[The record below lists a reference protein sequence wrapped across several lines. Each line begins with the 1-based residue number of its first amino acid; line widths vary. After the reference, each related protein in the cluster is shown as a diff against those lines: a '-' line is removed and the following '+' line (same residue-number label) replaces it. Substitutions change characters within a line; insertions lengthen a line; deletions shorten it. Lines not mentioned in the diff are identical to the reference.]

1 MRKGEDRAPTQVTF
15 RGIVGN
21 ITLSRVGELPA
32 VKISVV
38 TPQGKSSE
46 FHVLNPPDWLGVG
59 ISVEG
64 EFHEAVTTRGVRN
77 VVDNIRRASEQG
89 EIELA
94 EVTVM
99 NVTFSTT
106 SAIVEGV
113 TPDQRTFS
121 KTIDDREL
129 ISELKRGVKKV
140 YGAFQVT
147 GQVRRLVALLPYGR
161 VRFAQRVKQLFSMIE
176 GFETRGSPEE
186 LIRDKSGSEG

>member
-1 MRKGEDRAPTQVTF
+1 MKRREKRAPTQATF

-21 ITLSRVGELPA
+21 ISLGRIGELPA
-32 VKISVV
+32 VKILVV
-38 TPQGKSSE
+38 NPQGKSTE

-59 ISVEG
+59 VSVEG

-77 VVDNIRRASEQG
+77 VVDSIRRGSEQG
-89 EIELA
+89 EIELT

-99 NVTFSTT
+99 NVTFSAT
-106 SAIVEGV
+106 SVIVEGV
-113 TPDQRTFS
+113 TPDHRTFS
-121 KTIDDREL
+121 RTIEDREL

-140 YGAFQVT
+140 YGAFQVS
-147 GQVRRLVALLPYGR
+147 GPVKRLVALLPYGR

-176 GFETRGSPEE
+176 GFESRGSPEE